1 MLFFRSIISRL
12 ILILILALIPSL
24 IVMSLNTWREFS
36 EQKEQVRLQAALY
49 AELLAL
55 QQQKYVTLTESFLLG
70 IAKLPAIKKPSRPI
84 CSDTVASLLKTN
96 PIFVNVGIPLANGD
110 LLCNALPLPTNRKI
124 NVSDRRYF
132 RNTID
137 NGEFSMGEFQL
148 DRAAGVSSINFSV
161 PVYNENK
168 DIIAAA
174 VAVVSLEWWSQQLAE
189 FELPKQ
195 AVAFIVDAN
204 GRVVASHYGSL
215 VSTTMQKMSL
225 ILGDLSSS
233 EEGVVEAISS
243 DNIKRLVAHQPLFGS
258 NSDYAAQVIIALPV
272 EHAYSGAYQ
281 ALKTSMFI
289 VLLSSI
295 MLSAILYLG
304 LKATILR
311 PIYSLLDTTKKFV
324 AAKLKSAD
332 PKAGMDELS
341 VLADHF
347 KQVILEQRRT
357 EHALRKKEASLE
369 QAYLRINNLL
379 DNAPLGVI
387 EWDPKLLVCRWSQVC
402 EQVFS
407 LQSDDIMSESISAF
421 PEPLRQELECV
432 LTALLVVQS
441 GQPYQQA
448 LLSHHSSAEG
458 KQTLSWRFS
467 SICDANGDI
476 TAILSLFENV
486 TEQVRYQEELE
497 YQACYDTLTLLPN
510 RYLLLKTV
518 NEVIAR
524 EDQPIAALLIGLNDF
539 KMFNDNFGHE
549 LGDSLLVKIAD
560 KLSHQLQQSELL
572 SRWGGDEFFY
582 ILPYRSHEQ
591 VQKKAEEILALISD
605 PIQVGDISHSMQAC
619 VGIAISA
626 DCNGDVEYLIKQAD
640 LSVFHTKRNKQLK
653 ISFFHTEMETLGRE
667 RFALESELRNAVTQ
681 QELLLHYQPIVN
693 LNSGKYELVE
703 ALVRWQHPIRGLV
716 PPMEFISLAE
726 ETGLIIDIGR
736 WVMLEALRQLAEW
749 QKEGHI
755 SIKEV
760 AVNVSPIQLKDAHL
774 VDLVQ
779 SGLEKYDLSP
789 ECLTLEITESV
800 LLEGGEIVFARIE
813 QYRRLGIKIALD
825 DFGTGYSSLSY
836 LSRIELDKIKID
848 RSFVNAIGSRKD
860 EALINAI
867 VTMAHSMNLPV
878 VAEGVENLN
887 QLQFLTDHQCEYGQ
901 GYYFSRPL
909 DAQSLRSFMV
919 ASEHEQ

>member
-1 MLFFRSIISRL
+1 MLFVRSIISRL

-36 EQKEQVRLQAALY
+36 EQKEQVRSQAALY
-49 AELLAL
+49 AQLLAL

-70 IAKLPAIKKPSRPI
+70 IAKLPAIKKPSRLI

-137 NGEFSMGEFQL
+137 NEEFSMGEFQL

-161 PVYNENK
+161 PVYNDNK
-168 DIIAAA
+168 EVIAAA
-174 VAVVSLEWWSQQLAE
+174 VAVVSLDWWSKQLAE

-195 AVAFIVDAN
+195 AVAFILDAN

-225 ILGDLSSS
+225 ILGDFSFD
-233 EEGVVEAISS
+233 EEGVIEVISS
-243 DNIKRLVAHQPLFGS
+243 DNVKRLVAHQPLFGS
-258 NSDYAAQVIIALPV
+258 DSSYEAQVIIALPV

-281 ALKTSMFI
+281 SLKTSMFI
-289 VLLSSI
+289 VLLSSA
-295 MLSAILYLG
+295 MLSMILYIG
-304 LKATILR
+304 LKATILT

-324 AAKLKSAD
+324 AAKLK
-332 PKAGMDELS
+332 PTIQKANMDELS

-347 KQVILEQRRT
+347 KQVILEQRKT

-387 EWDPKLLVCRWSQVC
+387 EWDPKLSVCRWSQAC
-402 EQVFS
+402 EQVFLLS
-407 LQSDDIMSESISAF
+407 SDRVMSKSIDAF
-421 PEPLRQELECV
+421 PEPLKKELECV
-432 LTALLVVQS
+432 LNALLVVQS
-441 GQPYQQA
+441 GKPYQHT
-448 LLSHHSSAEG
+448 LLSHHKTLEEE
-458 KQTLSWRFS
+458 QTLSWRFS

-486 TEQVRYQEELE
+486 TEQIRYQEELE
-497 YQACYDTLTLLPN
+497 YQACYDTLTQLPN
-510 RYLLLKTV
+510 RYLLLKTLNDV
-518 NEVIAR
+518 LVS
-524 EDQPIAALLIGLNDF
+524 DHQPVAALLIALNDF
-539 KMFNDNFGHE
+539 KMLNDNFGHE
-549 LGDSLLVKIAD
+549 LGDSLLVTVAD
-560 KLSHQLQQSELL
+560 RLSHQVKESELL

-582 ILPYRSHEQ
+582 VFPYKSHEQ
-591 VQKKAEEILALISD
+591 VQKKAEAILELISD
-605 PIQVGDISHSMQAC
+605 PIKVGDMNHSMQAC
-619 VGIAISA
+619 VGIAISS
-626 DCNGDVEYLIKQAD
+626 DCEGDVEYLIKQAD

-653 ISFFHTEMETLGRE
+653 ISFFQSDMETLGRE
-667 RFALESELRNAVTQ
+667 RFALESELRHALTQ
-681 QELLLHYQPIVN
+681 EQLLLHYQPIIN
-693 LNSGKYELVE
+693 LHSGKYELVE
-703 ALVRWQHPIRGLV
+703 ALIRWQHPTRGLV
-716 PPMEFISLAE
+716 PPMEFIALAE

-736 WVMLEALRQLAEW
+736 WVILEALKQLAEW
-749 QKEGHI
+749 QQEGGI
-755 SIKEV
+755 GIKEV

-774 VDLVQ
+774 VALVQ
-779 SGLEKYDLSP
+779 SGLEKYGLPPD
-789 ECLTLEITESV
+789 CLTLEITESV
-800 LLEGGEIVFARIE
+800 LLDGGEVVFSRIE

-848 RSFVNAIGSRKD
+848 RSFVNAIGSSKD

-867 VTMAHSMNLPV
+867 MTMAHSMNLPV
-878 VAEGVENLN
+878 VAEGIEDKGQLN
-887 QLQFLTDHQCEYGQ
+887 FLTGHDCEYGQ

-909 DAQSLRSFMV
+909 DAKALGFFIEN
-919 ASEHEQ
+919 AK

>member
-1 MLFFRSIISRL
+1 MLFVRSIISRL

-36 EQKEQVRLQAALY
+36 EQKEQVRSQAALY

-70 IAKLPAIKKPSRPI
+70 IAKLPAIKKPARPI

-137 NGEFSMGEFQL
+137 NGKFSMGEFQL

-161 PVYNENK
+161 PVYNDNK
-168 DIIAAA
+168 EVIAAA
-174 VAVVSLEWWSQQLAE
+174 VAVVSLEWWSKQLAE

-195 AVAFIVDAN
+195 AVAFILDAN

-225 ILGDLSSS
+225 ILGDFSSS
-233 EEGVVEAISS
+233 EEGVVEVISS
-243 DNIKRLVAHQPLFGS
+243 DNVKRLVAHQPLFGS
-258 NSDYAAQVIIALPV
+258 NSNYAAQVIIALPV
-272 EHAYSGAYQ
+272 EHAYSSAYQ
-281 ALKTSMFI
+281 SLKTSMLI
-289 VLLSSI
+289 VLLSSA
-295 MLSAILYLG
+295 MLSAILYVG
-304 LKATILR
+304 LKATILT

-324 AAKLKSAD
+324 AAKLK
-332 PKAGMDELS
+332 PTIQKANMDELS

-347 KQVILEQRRT
+347 KQVILEQRKT

-387 EWDPKLLVCRWSQVC
+387 EWDPKLSVCRWSQAC
-402 EQVFS
+402 EQVFLLPSNTVMSKS
-407 LQSDDIMSESISAF
+407 LDAF
-421 PEPLRQELECV
+421 PEPLKQELECV
-432 LTALLVVQS
+432 FSALLVVQS
-441 GQPYQQA
+441 GQPYQHA
-448 LLSHHSSAEG
+448 LLSRHKVLDEE
-458 KQTLSWRFS
+458 QTLSWRFS

-486 TEQVRYQEELE
+486 TEQIRYQEELE
-497 YQACYDTLTLLPN
+497 YQACYDTLTQLPN
-510 RYLLLKTV
+510 RYLLLKTLDDMLAS
-518 NEVIAR
+518 ES
-524 EDQPIAALLIGLNDF
+524 QPVAALLIALNDF
-539 KMFNDNFGHE
+539 KMLNDNFGHE
-549 LGDSLLVKIAD
+549 LGDSLLVTVAD
-560 KLSHQLQQSELL
+560 RLSYQVQDSELL

-582 ILPYRSHEQ
+582 VFPYHSHEQ
-591 VQKKAEEILALISD
+591 VQKKAESILDLISE
-605 PIQVGDISHSMQAC
+605 PINVGDMSHSMQAC
-619 VGIAISA
+619 IGIAISS
-626 DCNGDVEYLIKQAD
+626 DCDGDVEYLIKQAD

-653 ISFFHTEMETLGRE
+653 VSFFQSDMETLGRE
-667 RFALESELRNAVTQ
+667 RFALESELRNAITQ
-681 QELLLHYQPIVN
+681 EQLLLHYQPIVN
-693 LNSGKYELVE
+693 LRSGKYELVE
-703 ALVRWQHPIRGLV
+703 ALIRWQHPTRGLV

-749 QKEGHI
+749 QKEDGVD
-755 SIKEV
+755 IKEV

-774 VDLVQ
+774 VALVQ
-779 SGLEKYDLSP
+779 SGLEKYGLSP
-789 ECLTLEITESV
+789 DCLTLEITESV
-800 LLEGGEIVFARIE
+800 LLDGGEVVFSRIE

-848 RSFVNAIGSRKD
+848 RSFVNAIGSGKD

-867 VTMAHSMNLPV
+867 ITMAHSMNLPV
-878 VAEGVENLN
+878 VAEGIEDQE
-887 QLQFLTDHQCEYGQ
+887 QLKFLTGRDCEYGQ

-909 DAQSLRSFMV
+909 DAQALHAFIAKV
-919 ASEHEQ
+919 K